1 MAKYDVRFSC
11 GHIHTIELYGPT
23 ADRERKIKYLEEC
36 GICPECREA
45 EKAVDCEEVEMH
57 YSEYKNNYSDCQTKA
72 NSYDKKTKTIIVYVP
87 KKADEETAEENTEE
101 SEISSEYEAIKVMC
115 KIFGVTANDNFI
127 SKCKSQLSKPYS
139 ESVKSFDKSSKNASP
154 DKIKKGKEIL
164 EIIKSYKSSI
174 GEEI

>member
-1 MAKYDVRFSC
+1 MAKYDVKFSC
-11 GHIHTIELYGPT
+11 GHTHTIELYGPT

-57 YSEYKNNYSDCQTKA
+57 YSEYKNNYSDCKTKA
-72 NSYDKKTKTIIVYVP
+72 NSYNKKTKTIIVYVP
-87 KKADEETAEENTEE
+87 KKAEEEIVEENTEK
-101 SEISSEYEAIKVMC
+101 SEISLEDVAIKEMC
-115 KIFGVTANDNFI
+115 KVAGKTANEDFAI
-127 SKCKSQLSKPYS
+127 KYKSQLSKPFS
-139 ESVKSFDKSSKNASP
+139 ESLKNFEKSSKNASP